1 MQVIMFDRQSI
12 FIHGMKIG
20 LQQRIP
26 EINIHSTC
34 QAEQLWQL
42 LTAHPQALLILDGDL
57 NSEFCC
63 WLLQEKQQ
71 RFPHAKVLLVV
82 SDDNKNWLQQA
93 LAWNVRAIAQREDS
107 ADMFAR
113 IINSLMLGILYFP
126 GNGLMT
132 SVDRGKHTVH
142 LSRRQQ
148 EILRLLADGS
158 SNKEISRT
166 LNISAGT
173 VKAHLESL
181 YRRLDVKNRTQAA
194 MVFNR
199 AAESYSG

>member
-12 FIHGMKIG
+12 FIHGMKVG

-42 LTAHPQALLILDGDL
+42 LTAHPQALLMLDGDL

-82 SDDNKNWLQQA
+82 SDDNKAGCNGRWRGTCAPLPS
-93 LAWNVRAIAQREDS
+93 VRIAPICLPR
-107 ADMFAR
+107 
-113 IINSLMLGILYFP
+113 SLIA
-126 GNGLMT
+126 
-132 SVDRGKHTVH
+132 SC
-142 LSRRQQ
+142 
-148 EILRLLADGS
+148 
-158 SNKEISRT
+158 
-166 LNISAGT
+166 
-173 VKAHLESL
+173 
-181 YRRLDVKNRTQAA
+181 
-194 MVFNR
+194 
-199 AAESYSG
+199 